1 MRLARYR
8 PPGGRERLGVVVD
21 PAPGDRPV
29 AMADVTG
36 LVRGVDLPL
45 DLARLLMAG
54 GAAEV
59 RRAVR
64 SAPRATVDP
73 AWLLAP
79 VPRPGAFVG
88 IGYNYRAHAEEAGV
102 RVEPGGFPLFFH
114 KHPACVTGPR
124 GPIPLPEGCGQLDY
138 EGELAL
144 VVGRACRD
152 VPAARALEVVAG
164 WLACDDVSA
173 RDWQRQSP
181 TVTLGKSHEGF
192 GPLGPWLVTPDELA
206 DPGDL
211 AVRTV
216 VNGVTR
222 QDGRTSAMVHDVPTQ
237 LAVLSS
243 RCTLRPG
250 DVLTTG
256 SPPGSAQGMAE
267 PAWLAPGD
275 VVRVEVEGVGVLENE
290 VMASAAAPWI
300 EDLPGAHAAGAA
312 GSGTAGAAGGGD
324 PVGAAAVGAAGSGR

>member
-8 PPGGRERLGVVVD
+8 PPGDGERLGVVVE
-21 PAPGDRPV
+21 ATSGGGTGPV
-29 AMADVTG
+29 VVADVTG
-36 LVRGVDLPL
+36 LVPGAHLPL

-54 GAAEV
+54 GASEV

-64 SAPRATVDP
+64 SAPRAPVDP
-73 AWLLAP
+73 GWLLAP
-79 VPRPGAFVG
+79 VSRPGAFLG
-88 IGYNYRAHAEEAGV
+88 IGYNYPAHAEEV
-102 RVEPGGFPLFFH
+102 GGRADPDRFPLFFH
-114 KHPACVTGPR
+114 KHPACVAGPR
-124 GPIPLPEGCGQLDY
+124 DPVPLPEGCRRLDY

-152 VPAARALEVVAG
+152 LPAGRALDVVAG

-173 RDWQRQSP
+173 RDWQGQSP
-181 TVTLGKSHEGF
+181 TVGLGKSHDGF
-192 GPLGPWLVTPDELA
+192 GPLGPWLVTPDELH

-211 AVRTV
+211 AVRTL
-216 VNGVTR
+216 VNGATR

-256 SPPGSAQGMAE
+256 SPAGSAQGMAE

-290 VMASAAAPWI
+290 VVARAAVPWV
-300 EDLPGAHAAGAA
+300 EEL
-312 GSGTAGAAGGGD
+312 
-324 PVGAAAVGAAGSGR
+324 AAVGR

>member
-1 MRLARYR
+1 MKLARWR
-8 PPGGRERLGVVVD
+8 PPDGRAGLGVVVD
-21 PAPGDRPV
+21 PARGGPGPV
-29 AMADVTG
+29 EVADVTG
-36 LVRGVDLPL
+36 LVPGAHLPL

-54 GAAEV
+54 GGTGVRDAA
-59 RRAVR
+59 RRA
-64 SAPRATVDP
+64 PRVAVEP

-79 VPRPGAFVG
+79 VPRPGAFVA
-88 IGYNYRAHAEEAGV
+88 IGYNYRAHAEEVGAPA
-102 RVEPGGFPLFFH
+102 EPGFPLFFH
-114 KHPACVTGPR
+114 KHPSCVAGPR
-124 GPIPLPEGCGQLDY
+124 APIPLPAGCRALDY

-152 VPAARALEVVAG
+152 LPAERALEVVAG

-173 RDWQRQSP
+173 RDWQGQSP

-192 GPLGPWLVTPDELA
+192 GPLGPWLVTPDEVG

-211 AVRTV
+211 GIRTS
-216 VNGVTR
+216 VNGEAR

-256 SPPGSAQGMAE
+256 TPAGSAQSMAE

-275 VVRVEVEGVGVLENE
+275 VVRVEVEGVGFLENE
-290 VMASAAAPWI
+290 VVARPPVPWV
-300 EDLPGAHAAGAA
+300 EELPAAGAA
-312 GSGTAGAAGGGD
+312 IGT
-324 PVGAAAVGAAGSGR
+324 VGAAR